1 MPDDTFGV
9 GRRPVVRKLSATS
22 NDLFKKFGE
31 RTSNENSNLSSS
43 TSSSGSTTP
52 SILRS
57 RPGSIKKVRTKAEV
71 SIKEPRGLGSIF
83 VIYPQ

>member
-71 SIKEPRGLGSIF
+71 SIKDWVQFL
-83 VIYPQ
+83 